1 MGFFR
6 ALATY
11 VSSVREKR
19 GANAETERAL
29 SETPRDYQRINQAIA
44 AQFRADT
51 NNFKAELNLFDA
63 IANLWP
69 WSSQSGSD
77 RK

>member
-11 VSSVREKR
+11 ISSVREKR
-19 GANAETERAL
+19 ATNAEVERAL
-29 SETPRDYQRINQAIA
+29 STLPRDYRRIDAAFA
-44 AQFRADT
+44 AQFRADR
-51 NNFKAELNLFDA
+51 NNFKAELDLFDA

-69 WSSQSGSD
+69 WSSQSG
-77 RK
+77 RE